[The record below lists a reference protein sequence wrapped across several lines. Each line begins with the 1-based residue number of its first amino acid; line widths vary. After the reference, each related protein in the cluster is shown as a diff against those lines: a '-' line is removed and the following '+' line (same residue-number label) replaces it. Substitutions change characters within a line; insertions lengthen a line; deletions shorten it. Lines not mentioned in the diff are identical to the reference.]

1 MCLYLTSKDNRRAA
15 PIAIS
20 WIQMSNNSLPI
31 KILKVYKHKKLD
43 ILILIFIFQYIKHVI
58 IILMCQLLF
67 GNNTDKYFQ
76 CIQ

>member
-1 MCLYLTSKDNRRAA
+1 MCVYLTSKDNRRAA

-43 ILILIFIFQYIKHVI
+43 ILILIFHFPVHKACHHNFDVSI
-58 IILMCQLLF
+58 IIW
-67 GNNTDKYFQ
+67 
-76 CIQ
+76 